1 MHGRHQGAGGQVGGS
16 LPQRLAGLAD
26 DCTRDDV
33 YEFMLVAFM
42 LVAPH
47 LPITGDSGTPVG
59 ALALK

>member
-1 MHGRHQGAGGQVGGS
+1 MHGRHQGAGGQLGGS
-16 LPQRLAGLAD
+16 LPQRVAGLAD

-33 YEFMLVAFM
+33 YELM